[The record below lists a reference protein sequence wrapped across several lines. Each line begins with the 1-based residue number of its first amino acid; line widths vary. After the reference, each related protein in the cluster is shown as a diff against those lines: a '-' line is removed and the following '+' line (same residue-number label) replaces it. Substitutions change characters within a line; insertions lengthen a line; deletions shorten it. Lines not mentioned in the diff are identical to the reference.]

1 MHRKSLGTSKSTP
14 RLAIMAH
21 RTSSIKTHGMSSL
34 RRPYTSRSSWHDNV
48 ASIACSRPNWIITI
62 ADALSGNHQVCHTWS
77 HGVWRQHL
85 QILHLVVFHMT
96 WLGKFNLLRIVFF
109 RRGQET
115 FYGMCFSVEYFSFS
129 TMNESQTFN
138 AICQACQGQI
148 LQHETLTSIRRMWLQ
163 RGAAPPFGSRWNGE
177 VFLSQPSCNRQQND
191 LQEIRLVTSAWESE
205 HVNHACLYIYLFFF
219 CFSFFYSERREPHHH
234 GKTIVRWHVNHACL
248 YIYLFISSSFYL
260 LREAWAPWPWKK
272 HHESVFWYVDKKLT
286 YIKNIIYIYIYS
298 FVLQRSVFSPSF
310 ALILPCSQPC

>member
-205 HVNHACLYIYLFFF
+205 HVNHACLYIYLFFSVF
-219 CFSFFYSERREPHHH
+219 PFSIQRGVSPIIMEKQSWDDMWTMHVCIFIYLSLLLFIYLGRREPHDH
-234 GKTIVRWHVNHACL
+234 GK
-248 YIYLFISSSFYL
+248 
-260 LREAWAPWPWKK
+260 
-272 HHESVFWYVDKKLT
+272 
-286 YIKNIIYIYIYS
+286 NIMK
-298 FVLQRSVFSPSF
+298 VFSDT
-310 ALILPCSQPC
+310 